1 MPTTVPKA
9 RKRVLLVVVRCV
21 AHVLT
26 AVREWCR
33 SAIAPRPGS
42 VCTVRTMAA
51 DPKIQHLAQ
60 VQMFSSLKKKELR
73 LIARAADVVTV
84 TPGTEI
90 VTQGTPGHEFY
101 LLMSGQASVRRNG
114 RKVATLGPG
123 SYFGELALLDR
134 GPRSATVLADTEV
147 ELAIIHQQEFLG
159 VLNEVPSVSLKLLS
173 SMAAR
178 LREADSRALSN

>member
-1 MPTTVPKA
+1 
-9 RKRVLLVVVRCV
+9 
-21 AHVLT
+21 
-26 AVREWCR
+26 
-33 SAIAPRPGS
+33 
-42 VCTVRTMAA
+42 MAA

-60 VQMFSSLKKKELR
+60 VQMFSSLNKKELR

-123 SYFGELALLDR
+123 TTSGS
-134 GPRSATVLADTEV
+134 GPPRSRAP
-147 ELAIIHQQEFLG
+147 LG
-159 VLNEVPSVSLKLLS
+159 
-173 SMAAR
+173 
-178 LREADSRALSN
+178 DRAG